1 MANIKMTVFDLVSF
15 IIPGIVVLLAFTI
28 ATNEEIKSL
37 GSIVEVFKKIDLITS
52 FILTGLAYVVGFATY
67 GIGSYTYR
75 KVNKIFWKDPY
86 YDYGKTEINTNI
98 SYKWSLIREYSPAN
112 FGAINRWAALKGM
125 AQNLTIGLVLLA
137 ISTTTKFAKN
147 EFLFEWIVISISCLV
162 MGILLL
168 NRARVYKRYREDD
181 IKGTLKIIE
190 EKLKQEEKSQES
202 Q

>member
-1 MANIKMTVFDLVSF
+1 MTVFDLVSF
-15 IIPGIVVLLAFTI
+15 IIPGIVVLLAFAI

-52 FILTGLAYVVGFATY
+52 FILTGLAYVIGFATY

-86 YDYGKTEINTNI
+86 YDYRKTEFNTKI
-98 SYKWSLIREYSPAN
+98 SYKWSLIREYSSAN

-137 ISTTTKFAKN
+137 ISTSTKFAKN
-147 EFLFEWIVISISCLV
+147 EFLFEWIIISISCLV

-181 IKGTLKIIE
+181 IIGTLKVIE

-202 Q
+202 